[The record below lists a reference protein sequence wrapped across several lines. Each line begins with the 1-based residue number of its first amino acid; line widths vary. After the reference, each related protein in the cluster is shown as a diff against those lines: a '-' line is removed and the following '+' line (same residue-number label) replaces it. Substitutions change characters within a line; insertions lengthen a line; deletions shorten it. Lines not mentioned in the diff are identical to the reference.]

1 MPNTR
6 VTPGLGDLKSYEI
19 LKGKG
24 MRLRWAKPRLT
35 SGQVDEKAPPARR
48 HGARVT

>member
-35 SGQVDEKAPPARR
+35 SGQVDEKCPPAIPN
-48 HGARVT
+48 GEPIT